1 MTMTVPPPPDPDP
14 LTSLTSPIPPTSP
27 IPATWPSTSPIPS
40 TATDAGEGGRRVDP
54 TNVANVEVNGFAPGR
69 ERPGAHQA
77 GERPAGGRGSV
88 ERGSRTGASG
98 GWLYGRFMR
107 EVGYTLVCFP
117 LAIVGFVYVV
127 VALSTGPALAVT
139 FLGIP
144 LLATML
150 VGARGFGTVQR
161 ALAAEMLGDRVAP
174 PRPLRPRRRGAKS
187 WVWAGLRDGAGWRAC
202 VYLLV
207 KFPLAITNFVV
218 TVAFCSAGLG
228 GVTYPVWQR
237 YLPVQHDSAGR
248 PHRGASFG
256 TDYFLDTWPRMAMAV
271 AAGAVLLYLA
281 RPLIH
286 GLVGLDRL
294 LIRGLLGPT
303 NRQLAAERMH
313 ELEFTRASA
322 VDDSAAALRRIERDL
337 HDGAQARLVSMAM
350 NLGAVREQ
358 LATADGDSLDLDR
371 TRSRST
377 PPTATSRRPSSSCVT
392 SPAVS
397 TRRSSTMVSR
407 RRWKASPPEAPAPA
421 PAAVLAGSRWR
432 CMSTCPS
439 GRRRRSRRSPTSAP
453 RSCSPTPSGT
463 AGPTRSESVSSD
475 APDGSGSPSSTTG
488 RAVPP
493 SNPAAA

>member
-1 MTMTVPPPPDPDP
+1 MGD
-14 LTSLTSPIPPTSP
+14 
-27 IPATWPSTSPIPS
+27 
-40 TATDAGEGGRRVDP
+40 R
-54 TNVANVEVNGFAPGR
+54 
-69 ERPGAHQA
+69 QA

-98 GWLYGRFMR
+98 GWLYGRFVR

-174 PRPLRPRRRGAKS
+174 PRPLRPRSRGVMR
-187 WVWAGLRDGAGWRAC
+187 WVRAGLRDGAGWRAC

-313 ELEFTRASA
+313 ELELTRASA

-371 TRSRST
+371 TRSMVDAAHRDVKEALVELRDLARGIHPPILDHGLEAALESLAARGTGASSST
-377 PPTATSRRPSSSCVT
+377 STTTSGAGGQPVALHVDLPQRPSAAIETIAYFCAAELFTNAVKHGRADEIRIGVIGRAGRLRLTVVDDGTGGATLEPGGGLTGLVERVRTVDGWLDVT
-392 SPAVS
+392 SP
-397 TRRSSTMVSR
+397 
-407 RRWKASPPEAPAPA
+407 P
-421 PAAVLAGSRWR
+421 G
-432 CMSTCPS
+432 
-439 GRRRRSRRSPTSAP
+439 
-453 RSCSPTPSGT
+453 
-463 AGPTRSESVSSD
+463 GPTRITID
-475 APDGSGSPSSTTG
+475 LPLHA
-488 RAVPP
+488 
-493 SNPAAA
+493 